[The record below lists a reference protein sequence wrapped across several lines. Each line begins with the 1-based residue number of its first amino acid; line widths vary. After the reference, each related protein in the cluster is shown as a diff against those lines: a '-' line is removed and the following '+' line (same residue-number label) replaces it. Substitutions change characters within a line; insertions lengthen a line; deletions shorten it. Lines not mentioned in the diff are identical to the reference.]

1 MSRSLAITLCTAAA
15 VVALSACGGAT
26 GTASGPIK
34 LGMITSL
41 TGAYSALGTNDKLG
55 ALQAVDEINKAG
67 GINGRKIDLTILD
80 DQTKPDQA
88 VTDYNTL
95 VGDGVVAVVGSSYS
109 GSSLAVIPVVD
120 RKNIPYVST
129 AAADDQV
136 EPLHADVFMTP
147 PTTAIVAERLLQY
160 MKAKGLTKM
169 AVLYNS
175 QNAFAE
181 IGWKNMKAKA
191 SQYGVS
197 FIDEETNEF
206 STTDYTPQLTHVKA
220 SGAQGLMVWDTG
232 PGPVIL
238 TKQFQAQGLAI
249 PLLMSHAEASTLYAK
264 PAGPAAEGVIVA
276 TSLGVVGPHLPA
288 ANTAKNVTAAMTQAF
303 ETANKYYPPQF
314 AFDGYVAV
322 NLIADAA
329 KRKGATAADIQQGL
343 ESATLTTPE
352 GTYAY
357 SKTDHA
363 GLALP
368 AVVVARV
375 TKGDFVPTAFSAKLL
390 AEGQ

>member
-1 MSRSLAITLCTAAA
+1 MSRSLAFALCAAA
-15 VVALSACGGAT
+15 VALAACGGVT

-67 GINGRKIDLTILD
+67 GINGRQIDLKVLD

-88 VTDYNTL
+88 VTDYDQL
-95 VGDGVVAVVGSSYS
+95 VGEGIVAVVGSSYS

-120 RKNIPYVST
+120 RKNVPYVST
-129 AAADDQV
+129 AAADNQV
-136 EPLHADVFMTP
+136 EPVHAYVFMTP
-147 PTTAIVAERLLQY
+147 PTTAIVSERLLEY

-169 AVLYNS
+169 AVLHNS
-175 QNAFAE
+175 QNAFAD
-181 IGWKNMKAKA
+181 IGWKAMKDRAA
-191 SQYGVS
+191 QYGVS

-206 STTDYTPQLTHVKA
+206 STTDFTPQLTHVKA

-288 ANTAKNVTAAMTQAF
+288 ANPAKSVTESMTKAF
-303 ETANKYYPPQF
+303 EAANKYYPPQF

-322 NLIADAA
+322 NLLADAA
-329 KRKGATAADIQQGL
+329 KRKGATPAEIQQGL
-343 ESATLTTPE
+343 ESANLTTPE
-352 GTYAY
+352 GTYKF

-363 GLALP
+363 GLAIP
-368 AVVVARV
+368 AVVIARI

-390 AEGQ
+390 AEGK